1 MTTSATAPDLTDSE
15 VSDSYAS
22 YIREFNEAIERGVWE
37 HYAEPAGNSQSTQL
51 LIQPCVIRAHP
62 GTADYEV
69 TLIQY
74 GGDSNAIVVVDF
86 GESTSEFPKE
96 HREIIKL
103 LRDNG
108 RPILAGKLITM
119 LRNVN
124 EDPDKPTISI
134 FSLRDMARLLIEHG
148 EYADPFI
155 GPDRR
160 GIIHAQWRIIG
171 NGVLVVSF
179 LGYGEIL
186 LVAQADE
193 SPNEVALDVSSR
205 GPEQEILEEFGR
217 LVPRRN

>member
-1 MTTSATAPDLTDSE
+1 MTTSATAPDLTEAEDSF
-15 VSDSYAS
+15 SSSS
-22 YIREFNEAIERGVWE
+22 YIREFNEAIERGVWG
-37 HYAEPAGNSQSTQL
+37 HYAEPAGNSLYRQM
-51 LIQPCVIRAHP
+51 LIPPCVIRAHP
-62 GTADYEV
+62 GTSDYEV
-69 TLIQY
+69 MLIQY

-96 HREIIKL
+96 HREIIRL

-193 SPNEVALDVSSR
+193 SPNEVALDISRR
-205 GPEQEILEEFGR
+205 GPEQGILEEYGR
-217 LVPRRN
+217 LVPRRY